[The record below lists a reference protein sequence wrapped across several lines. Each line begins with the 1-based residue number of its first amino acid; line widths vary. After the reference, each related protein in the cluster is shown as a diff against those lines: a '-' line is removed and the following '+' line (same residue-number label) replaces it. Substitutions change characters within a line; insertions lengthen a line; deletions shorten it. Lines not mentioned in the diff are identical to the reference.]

1 RVGMTYEPVSLLTV
15 DRTVPVSVCVAVI
28 SAPGKT
34 APLASL
40 TVPLI
45 CAVACAQ
52 ALTQPRKEIS
62 SAVAEYFARHFIDY
76 SPMVHLFEISGAS
89 LYRWGDSDQLLVG
102 ARIVY

>member
-1 RVGMTYEPVSLLTV
+1 MTYEPVSLLTV
-15 DRTVPVSVCVAVI
+15 DRTVPVSVWVAVM

-52 ALTQPRKEIS
+52 ALTQPRTTIS
-62 SAVAEYFARHFIDY
+62 NTMAEYFARHFIDS
-76 SPMVHLFEISGAS
+76 SPDGSVVLRNSGAS
-89 LYRWGDSDQLLVG
+89 LYTRKIQINFWAGPSSAQ
-102 ARIVY
+102 